1 MARVLAGLPNS
12 HDCDMVKIQTAKGFT
27 MISVGEARGLI
38 DSSVQVMATKKINI
52 STLMTNGIPGD
63 HDHVLAE
70 PIIADRP
77 LPPMDRVTM
86 DGIAILYSA
95 YENGQRRFKITGCQ
109 RAGEPALTLKNGGQ
123 ECVEVMTGSILP
135 TGCDVVLRYEDL
147 DIKDSVATIKDGTPV
162 EQYMYVHRKGSDSAA
177 GDVLI
182 KAGTRLG
189 PAEWAVAAS
198 VGQENITVVGK
209 PRVALV
215 ATGDEILPVEA
226 MPRDFEIRGS
236 NLYALAA
243 AMGQR
248 GFPVSSTTHLRD
260 DLTQMHDK
268 LSGLLNSHDV
278 IITTGGVSKGKF
290 DHLPEVLTD
299 LRVTKIF
306 HEVSQRPGKP
316 FWFGVGER
324 GQLVFGLPGNP
335 VSVLVGFYA
344 HVLPALIKMSGGT
357 YQKRLARLAAPVT
370 FKPEL
375 TLFQPVTVSM
385 GDDGVMC
392 ALPKSHNTSG
402 DYVRLSGTDGVIEL
416 PATRQSFAEGELFPF
431 HSWSLN

>member
-1 MARVLAGLPNS
+1 
-12 HDCDMVKIQTAKGFT
+12 
-27 MISVGEARGLI
+27 
-38 DSSVQVMATKKINI
+38 MATKTISI
-52 STLMTNGIPGD
+52 STLLTNPVTGV
-63 HDHVLAE
+63 HDCVLAE
-70 PIIADRP
+70 SIIADRP

-86 DGIAILYSA
+86 DGIAILFAA
-95 YENGQRRFKITGCQ
+95 YANGQRRFRISGCQ
-109 RAGEPALTLKNGGQ
+109 RAGEAPLTLKDGVH
-123 ECVEVMTGSILP
+123 ECLEVMTGAILP
-135 TGCDVVLRYEDL
+135 TGCEVVLRYEDL
-147 DIKDSVATIKDGTPV
+147 DIRDSVATIRDGTPV
-162 EQYMYVHRKGSDSAA
+162 ERYNYVHRKGSDSAA

-182 KAGTRLG
+182 KAGTRFG

-198 VGQENITVVGK
+198 VGQEKIKIIGK

-215 ATGDEILPVEA
+215 TTGDEILPVDA
-226 MPRDFEIRGS
+226 TPRDYEIRGS

-248 GFPVSSTTHLRD
+248 GFPASTNVHLRD
-260 DLTQMHDK
+260 DMTAMHEK
-268 LSGLLNSHDV
+268 LSELLDCHDV
-278 IITTGGVSKGKF
+278 IITTGGVSKGKY
-290 DHLPEVLTD
+290 DHLREVLTD
-299 LRVTKIF
+299 LKVKKVF

-357 YQKRLARLAAPVT
+357 YQRRLARLAAPVT

-375 TLFQPVTVSM
+375 TLFQPVTISM
-385 GDDGVMC
+385 GDDGVMS

-416 PATRQSFAEGELFPF
+416 PAHRQTFAEGELFPF

>member
-1 MARVLAGLPNS
+1 MGLPNS
-12 HDCDMVKIQTAKGFT
+12 HDCDMVKIQTDKGFA
-27 MISVGEARGLI
+27 MISVDDARILI
-38 DSSVQVMATKKINI
+38 DTSVTRMSSQLITIKSL
-52 STLMTNGIPGD
+52 STSLVAGD
-63 HDHVLAE
+63 HDRVLAE

-86 DGIAILYSA
+86 DGIAILFAA
-95 YENGQRRFKITGCQ
+95 YQKGQRCFKISGCQ
-109 RAGEPALTLKNGGQ
+109 RAGEPPLILQNPDQ
-123 ECVEVMTGSILP
+123 NCIEVMTGAMLP
-135 TGCDVVLRYEDL
+135 EGCDLVLRYEDL
-147 DIKDSVATIKDGTPV
+147 DIKDSSATIKEGTPV
-162 EQYMYVHRKGSDSAA
+162 HEYMYVHRKGSDSAA

-198 VGQENITVVGK
+198 VGQEKIKVIGK

-215 ATGDEILPVEA
+215 ATGDEILPVEST
-226 MPRDFEIRGS
+226 PRDFEIRGS
-236 NLYALAA
+236 NLYALTA
-243 AMGQR
+243 AMMQR
-248 GFPVSSTTHLRD
+248 GFAVTSTAHLRD
-260 DLTQMHDK
+260 DLTTMHDK
-268 LSGLLNSHDV
+268 LSGLLDTHDV

-299 LRVTKIF
+299 LRVKKIF

-344 HVLPALIKMSGGT
+344 HVLPALVKMSGGT

-370 FKPEL
+370 FRPEL
-375 TLFQPVTVSM
+375 TLFQPVTIAM
-385 GDDGVMC
+385 GDDGVMS

>member
-1 MARVLAGLPNS
+1 M
-12 HDCDMVKIQTAKGFT
+12 KFQTDKGFA
-27 MISVGEARGLI
+27 MISVGEARGFI
-38 DSSVQVMATKKINI
+38 DSSVQVMAAKTISI
-52 STLMTNGIPGD
+52 STLLTNPVVGV
-63 HDHVLAE
+63 HDCVLAG
-70 PIIADRP
+70 PIIADRT

-86 DGIAILYSA
+86 DGIAILFAA
-95 YENGQRRFKITGCQ
+95 YQKGQRGFKISGCQ
-109 RAGEPALTLKNGGQ
+109 RAGEPPLRLTTPEN
-123 ECVEVMTGSILP
+123 ECIEVMTGAMLP

-162 EQYMYVHRKGSDSAA
+162 ERYNYVHRKGSDSAA

-182 KAGTRLG
+182 KAGTRFG
-189 PAEWAVAAS
+189 PAECAVAAS
-198 VGQENITVVGK
+198 VGQQNVKVIGK
-209 PRVALV
+209 PRVAIV
-215 ATGDEILPVEA
+215 ATGDEVIPVDA
-226 MPRDFEIRGS
+226 TPRDFEIRGS
-236 NLYALAA
+236 NLYALTA

-248 GFPVSSTTHLRD
+248 GFPVTSTAHLRD
-260 DLTQMHDK
+260 DLTAMHAK
-268 LSGLLNSHDV
+268 LSELLTSHDV
-278 IITTGGVSKGKF
+278 IITTGGVSKGKY

-299 LRVTKIF
+299 LKVKKVF

-316 FWFGVGER
+316 FWFGVGES

-357 YQKRLARLAAPVT
+357 YQRRLARLAAPVT

-375 TLFQPVTVSM
+375 TLFQPVTISM
-385 GDDGVMC
+385 GDDGVMS
-392 ALPKSHNTSG
+392 ALPKAHNTSG

-416 PATRQSFAEGELFPF
+416 PANRQTFFEGELFPF